1 MKKVW
6 NLPDLPIRPEPSGY
20 LTERVTEWDS
30 VKGGF
35 MRIVLAFGAIAT
47 LVVGL
52 SGCAVVG
59 AGVAVVGAGVSV
71 ATTVVGTAADVA
83 GDVLAAPFGG
93 SDDSDKKKKD

>member
-1 MKKVW
+1 VW
-6 NLPDLPIRPEPSGY
+6 NLSNLFIRPEPSGY
-20 LTERVTEWDS
+20 LIERVTGWDS

-47 LVVGL
+47 LAIGL

-59 AGVAVVGAGVSV
+59 AGAAVVGAGVSV
-71 ATTVVGTAADVA
+71 ATTVVGTAVDVA

>member
-1 MKKVW
+1 MSLW
-6 NLPDLPIRPEPSGY
+6 GP
-20 LTERVTEWDS
+20 

-35 MRIVLAFGAIAT
+35 MRFVLALGAIAT
-47 LVVGL
+47 LAIGL

-83 GDVLAAPFGG
+83 GDVISAPFGG
-93 SDDSDKKKKD
+93 SSDDSDKKKKD

>member
-1 MKKVW
+1 M
-6 NLPDLPIRPEPSGY
+6 SG
-20 LTERVTEWDS
+20 WGP

-35 MRIVLAFGAIAT
+35 VRTVLISCAIAA
-47 LVVGL
+47 LAIGL

-59 AGVAVVGAGVSV
+59 AGAAVVGAGVSV

-83 GDVLAAPFGG
+83 GDVISAPFSG